1 MIAQPLSVQSLT
13 SGQSNQ
19 TLRLVSATEDYVLKR
34 WRHERLFAV
43 DRELEVAIQKQLAQ
57 QSFAPKVLDYDLEQ
71 GWLLQP
77 YYRAQSLEQASLSSM
92 DKASVLAETLSRA
105 HSLSLDIPHWSL
117 AERVEHY
124 LQQLR
129 LLNGALAAQMRQEL
143 LPMKS
148 LLKDWLQYPV
158 LCHNDLSMNH
168 ILMADPI
175 RVIDWEYAGLG
186 HPLFDIASTI
196 KINQLSHDMTA
207 RLISDYEKKTRYQI
221 DRRRLAQWCEFVDW
235 LNKVWQHLL
244 QQAS

>member
-1 MIAQPLSVQSLT
+1 MINQPLSIQSLT

-19 TLRLVSATEDYVLKR
+19 TLRLVSATEDYVLKC
-34 WRHERLFAV
+34 WRHEQLFAV
-43 DRELEVAIQKQLAQ
+43 DRELEITIQKQLAQ
-57 QSFAPKVLDYDLEQ
+57 KSFAPKVIDYDLEQ

-77 YYRAQSLEQASLSSM
+77 YHQVPSLQYVKLSPLV
-92 DKASVLAETLSRA
+92 KASVLAETLSRI
-105 HSLSLDIPHWSL
+105 HSVSINIPHWSL

-129 LLNGALAAQMRQEL
+129 LLNGALAAEMRQEL

-148 LLKDWLQYPV
+148 LLNDWLQYPV

-196 KINQLSHDMTA
+196 KINRLSNDMTV
-207 RLISDYEKKTRYQI
+207 RLISDYERKSRYQI
-221 DRRRLAQWCEFVDW
+221 DQRRLAQWCEFVDW

-244 QQAS
+244 QHAS